1 MTRRINPVNYEKF
14 FASVAL
20 GTGAAISMF
29 HADGT
34 MLARYPHVDELIGK
48 NFAKAPLLQRVR
60 ERGSQ
65 QTCACKARSTRPT
78 GWDRRPRSARYS
90 GVVVAT
96 NTVAAALSDW
106 REQTRFLVVA
116 ATLAAAVIALIL
128 FLIIR
133 QITRQNREAQQRL
146 EAERGRL
153 DTALNN
159 MIQGLVT
166 FDASARLVTFNR
178 RYVDMYNLSTDI
190 VKPGCHFRDLMQHR
204 KDRGSF
210 AGDVDEFCSTS
221 CETSR
226 AARST
231 TASCNARTGAPSW
244 RSASRCRTAAGSP
257 PWKTSPSG
265 AISSRSATATTPS

>member
-1 MTRRINPVNYEKF
+1 M
-14 FASVAL
+14 
-20 GTGAAISMF
+20 
-29 HADGT
+29 
-34 MLARYPHVDELIGK
+34 
-48 NFAKAPLLQRVR
+48 
-60 ERGSQ
+60 
-65 QTCACKARSTRPT
+65 
-78 GWDRRPRSARYS
+78 
-90 GVVVAT
+90 VAT
-96 NTVAAALSDW
+96 NTVTAALADW

-166 FDASARLVTFNR
+166 FDASARLVTFNQ
-178 RYVDMYNLSTDI
+178 RYIDMYNLSADV

-210 AGDVDEFCSTS
+210 DGDVDEFCSS
-221 CETSR
+221 VVRNIGREQSSHSIIQCRRR
-226 AARST
+226 AYALDR
-231 TASCNARTGAPSW
+231 R
-244 RSASRCRTAAGSP
+244 ASRWRTAAGSP
-257 PWKTSPSG
+257 PWKTSPNG
-265 AISSRSATATTPS
+265 AISNRSATATTLS